1 MNKISPERQLGILDQ
16 LNILDHL
23 EEMSKK
29 LNTFHQCTVYVD
41 FLEDLKYVKELVKRD
56 IGLPVVREEK
66 VMLFSRCPKCNTIVD
81 HYRIDEINYCKMCGQ
96 ALYELKEWLSCCL
109 HFKANTNIFPH

>member
-1 MNKISPERQLGILDQ
+1 MNNIPPERQ

-23 EEMSKK
+23 DEMSKK
-29 LNTFHQCTVYVD
+29 LNTFHQCTVYDD

-66 VMLFSRCPKCNTIVD
+66 NVMLFRRCPKCNTIVD
-81 HYRIDEINYCKMCGQ
+81 HYRTEKINYCKICGQ
-96 ALYELKEWLSCCL
+96 ALYDLEEYYYE
-109 HFKANTNIFPH
+109 